1 MNTRDLPGIESI
13 RPGDLRS
20 YLRGAGW
27 TTEGSAGPVTIYARE
42 IDVPH
47 DPDDPDL
54 PAREVVRARVLSD
67 STLADYRERMSEV
80 VDLLAAAEHRP
91 ALQVL
96 NDLLTPPA
104 DVARFR
110 ISGDGMA
117 AGVVSF
123 ADSLRIRGAVG
134 ELLLASAHSAL
145 QPRAHHPQLSLG
157 AAKELFGQC
166 YEGPFERSSFVTSV
180 VVPVPPA
187 IGGDPDSDPYPRRV
201 TQLLIHA
208 LHRAATV
215 AESGRPEEL
224 LALVD
229 DGISSNFLEA
239 LAALSPPTSR
249 AVVDASISWSPL
261 RPAPRATTSHVRIHA
276 ESFPLFAEAAR
287 VLRERR
293 MLRGV
298 ELSGYV
304 MSVARSD
311 NDVTR
316 SGRVIVACDLE
327 GVQRTAKVQMTLPA
341 EMYQIAVDAHARAR
355 RVRAMGMLRREPRSW
370 TLDSVTL
377 FEAAPATIE
386 DA

>member
-13 RPGDLRS
+13 RPGDLRA

-27 TTEGSAGPVTIYARE
+27 TAEDSAGPATSFTRE
-42 IDVPH
+42 VDVAG

-54 PAREVVRARVLSD
+54 PAREVVRARVVGD
-67 STLADYRERMSEV
+67 ATLADYRQRMSEV
-80 VDLLAAAEHRP
+80 VDLLARVEGRP
-91 ALQVL
+91 TIQVL

-123 ADSLRIRGAVG
+123 ADSLRIRAAVG
-134 ELLLASAHSAL
+134 ELLLASAQSVL
-145 QPRAHHPQLSLG
+145 QPRAYHPQLPVG
-157 AAKELFGQC
+157 PAKELFSQC
-166 YEGPFERSSFVTSV
+166 YEGPFERSSFVASV

-201 TQLLIHA
+201 TQRMIRA
-208 LHRAATV
+208 LQRAADV
-215 AESGRPEEL
+215 AEGGHPEEL
-224 LALVD
+224 LQLVD
-229 DGISSNFLEA
+229 DGVSSNFLAA

-261 RPAPRATTSHVRIHA
+261 RPAPRAATSHVRIHA

-293 MLRGV
+293 V
-298 ELSGYV
+298 KPAAELSGYV
-304 MSVARSD
+304 VSVSRSD
-311 NDVTR
+311 NDLTR
-316 SGRVIVACDLE
+316 AGRVVVACDLE
-327 GVQRTAKVQMTLPA
+327 GVPRTAKVQMTLPA
-341 EMYQIAVDAHARAR
+341 ELYQIAVDAHARAGM
-355 RVRAMGMLRREPRSW
+355 VRATGTLRRESRSW
-370 TLDSVTL
+370 TLDAVAS
-377 FEAAPATIE
+377 FEAVWAE
-386 DA
+386 DG

>member
-13 RPGDLRS
+13 RPGDLRA

-27 TTEGSAGPVTIYARE
+27 TMERSVGPVTIFARE
-42 IDVPH
+42 VDVPR

-54 PAREVVRARVLSD
+54 PAREVVRARVVGD
-67 STLADYRERMSEV
+67 PALADYRERMSEV
-80 VDLLAAAEHRP
+80 VELLATIEKRP
-91 ALQVL
+91 TIQVL

-123 ADSLRIRGAVG
+123 ADSLRIRSAVG
-134 ELLLASAHSAL
+134 ELLLASAHSVL
-145 QPRAHHPQLSLG
+145 QPRPHHPQLSLS
-157 AAKELFGQC
+157 AAKELFNQC
-166 YEGPFERSSFVTSV
+166 YEGPFERSSFVASV
-180 VVPVPPA
+180 VVPVPPV

-208 LHRAATV
+208 LHRASKV
-215 AESGRPEEL
+215 AESGHPEEL
-224 LALVD
+224 LQLVD
-229 DGISSNFLEA
+229 DGISANFLEA

-261 RPAPRATTSHVRIHA
+261 RPAPRAATSHVRIHA

-293 MLRGV
+293 MKPDA
-298 ELSGYV
+298 ELTGYV

-311 NDVTR
+311 NDVTH
-316 SGRVIVACDLE
+316 SGKVIVACELE
-327 GVQRTAKVQMTLPA
+327 GVSRTAKVQMTLPA
-341 EMYQIAVDAHARAR
+341 ELYQIAVDAHARAGMV
-355 RVRAMGMLRREPRSW
+355 RVIGMLRREPRSW
-370 TLDSVTL
+370 MLDSVSL
-377 FEAAPATIE
+377 FEAVSAE